1 MNDEGKAPGGDP
13 RARIDAYLD
22 AIDRVLTASGMSR
35 AERRNVCDD
44 VETQIQEMLA
54 KRAGDA
60 PSVADVEAVLA
71 ELDPP
76 EAYAVVRTEFGE
88 PQPAASE
95 VGPVLPARFSRTAIA
110 GAVWAPLFF
119 IAFTTIFMARRVKI
133 EPDSQPPGPAWWQY
147 VLMLT
152 LLAAGLVAPFGT
164 TVLGIISIAQIRQ
177 SARRLYGMA
186 LAVFDA
192 LLFPLFALDVS
203 IYWLWS
209 KVLTE
214 APPSAPANATA
225 LLTSIRSVPFM
236 TLLTCAIV
244 DAIVILLVWNA
255 ATRSLVEG
263 QAGPE
268 ESAADQEKRTLLAKI
283 ALGLCLGG
291 ILLAGLVAGTARA
304 LGHDPEQPAYV
315 LFLAC
320 QIAAFVLGVM
330 SWRDPLGKAGA
341 VIAAI
346 VALVS
351 LLLVA

>member
-1 MNDEGKAPGGDP
+1 MTDEANHAGNEP

-54 KRAGDA
+54 RRAGDA

-71 ELDPP
+71 KLDPP
-76 EAYAVVRTEFGE
+76 EAYAASRTESGE
-88 PQPAASE
+88 SQPAASE

-119 IAFTTIFMARRVKI
+119 IAFTTIYVARRVAV
-133 EPDSQPPGPAWWQY
+133 EPGSQPPGPAWWQY

-177 SARRLYGMA
+177 SAGRLYGMA

-192 LLFPLFALDVS
+192 LLFPLLALDVL
-203 IYWLWS
+203 IVKRWS
-209 KVLTE
+209 SVL
-214 APPSAPANATA
+214 ANGPASATGAAGG
-225 LLTSIRSVPFM
+225 R
-236 TLLTCAIV
+236 TLLATCALV
-244 DAIVILLVWNA
+244 DAIVILLVWRA
-255 ATRSLVEG
+255 AARPAGGTV
-263 QAGPE
+263 AGPK
-268 ESAADQEKRTLLAKI
+268 ESAADQEKRALLAKI
-283 ALGLCLGG
+283 ALALCLGG

-304 LGHDPEQPAYV
+304 LGHDPEQAVYV
-315 LFLAC
+315 LFLACQIAAFVAC

-346 VALVS
+346 VAVAA